1 MEFVPTGELRI
12 TIDHGY
18 GRDGRPGE
26 FRDTSRVALEER
38 LPALLREL
46 EIRARED
53 ACRRQQEARQ
63 SELKGKL
70 IEQPSP
76 LQPSQIASLRFPHH
90 EPILAHLRAYLSHH
104 YAITPIA
111 TVTDNV
117 QP

>member
-63 SELKGKL
+63 TELKRQRW
-70 IEQPSP
+70 EQAME
-76 LQPSQIASLRFPHH
+76 QARHDFR
-90 EPILAHLRAYLSHH
+90 EARRG
-104 YAITPIA
+104 
-111 TVTDNV
+111 
-117 QP
+117 